1 MLRCWCDGGVPV
13 EGRGEMS
20 EPTLSLAVGVGDVA
34 AGGVCEKHTILF
46 PLSHTGGLFHP
57 YKHVCPFC
65 RAERAEARVKVL
77 EEALWKRWEDCICGG
92 DGLIRCYNGAG
103 QSHLDDCN
111 KCADIRKALRGEE
124 QGK

>member
-1 MLRCWCDGGVPV
+1 
-13 EGRGEMS
+13 MS
-20 EPTLSLAVGVGDVA
+20 RFEDEHSGATEEDVMDSLNDDIEELTAQLA
-34 AGGVCEKHTILF
+34 
-46 PLSHTGGLFHP
+46 
-57 YKHVCPFC
+57 
-65 RAERAEARVKVL
+65 AERAAREKAEARVKVL

>member
-1 MLRCWCDGGVPV
+1 MGIEAAGRS
-13 EGRGEMS
+13 EGR
-20 EPTLSLAVGVGDVA
+20 EPIVLSLDAEGGDGEPGC
-34 AGGVCEKHTILF
+34 AG
-46 PLSHTGGLFHP
+46 
-57 YKHVCPFC
+57 
-65 RAERAEARVKVL
+65 
-77 EEALWKRWEDCICGG
+77 ICGG